1 MISMEKTNT
10 DVRIIKILN
19 NSAMLVSDGKN
30 ELVLLGKGIA
40 FNRKPDEMIKAG
52 FHVDKLFALKS
63 NAHRFRILIESN
75 SDQVNEL
82 VINSL
87 QLLTER
93 SQSEIRSEAL
103 VGFCDHVS
111 IMFSRVLKGE
121 SIMNPFLSET
131 KVLYPE
137 SYDNALTITRQLNEK
152 YSVQIPDEEV
162 GYIALHLQNILSPAS
177 GEQMRVMNKIAAMT
191 SDYITEELNIS
202 LDKESLIY
210 ARFMTHLKFVV
221 MRLIRNQRSD
231 NIMTDIILKELSQY
245 RPQAEKVVEI
255 IEQETQHKLNLDEL
269 AYLMIHIGRILEN

>member
-63 NAHRFRILIESN
+63 NAHRFRMLIESN

-93 SQSEIRSEAL
+93 NQSEIRSEAL

-137 SYDNALTITRQLNEK
+137 SYDNALSITRQLNEK

-162 GYIALHLQNILSPAS
+162 GYIALHLQNIVSPAS

-191 SDYITEELNIS
+191 SDYITEELKIS